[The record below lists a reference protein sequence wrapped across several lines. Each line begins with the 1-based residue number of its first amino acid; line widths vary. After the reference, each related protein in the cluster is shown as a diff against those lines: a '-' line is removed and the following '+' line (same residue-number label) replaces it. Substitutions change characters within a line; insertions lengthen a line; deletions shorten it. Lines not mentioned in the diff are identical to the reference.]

1 MVDKRYTVHSG
12 EADRGSTMT
21 TTRGKTIH
29 VSDDVH
35 NRLTEKGKFKDSYN
49 DIIKR
54 LLDENDKFKNGT
66 TEGDTSGQEES
77 SE

>member
-1 MVDKRYTVHSG
+1 VDKGYTANSS
-12 EADRGSTMT
+12 EADRGNKMAAN
-21 TTRGKTIH
+21 RGKTIH